1 MQAADRIDRG
11 SPLPMYYQLKQLIVR
26 DIERRRLQ
34 PGDRLLGDHELCAR
48 YDVSRTVVR
57 QALTD
62 LENEGLIER
71 VKGRGTFVAH
81 PKTAE
86 GLVQSL
92 TGLFEDVA
100 ARGGH
105 LRSEVRRVEVL
116 PADAAVAADLE
127 MSPGD
132 PVIHLERLRFVDD
145 EPWVWTV
152 THIPAALAPG
162 LVDEDLT
169 DRSLYQVLEASYGVR
184 LVRGVRSV
192 EASVASAAQARL
204 LGIRRGDP
212 VLVLRSVSIGESGRP
227 VESFLALHRGD
238 RSRFQVEL
246 NRAAA
251 SGGAGT
257 PLVLVTS

>member
-1 MQAADRIDRG
+1 MQTGDRIDRG
-11 SPLPMYYQLKQLIVR
+11 SPLPMYHQLKQLLVK

-34 PGDRLLGDHELCAR
+34 PGDRILGDHELCSR

-57 QALTD
+57 QALAE
-62 LENEGLIER
+62 LENEGVIER

-81 PKTAE
+81 PKIAE

-105 LRSEVRRVEVL
+105 LRSEVRRLEVV
-116 PADAAVAADLE
+116 PADDAVAADLAI
-127 MSPGD
+127 PTRT
-132 PVIHLERLRFVDD
+132 PVIHLERLRFVND

-152 THIPAALAPG
+152 THIPESIAPG
-162 LVDEDLT
+162 LVGEDLT
-169 DRSLYQVLEASYGVR
+169 DRSLYEVLESSYGVR

-192 EASVASAAQARL
+192 EAAVANAAQARL

-212 VLVLRSVSIGESGRP
+212 VLALRSVSLGESERP

-246 NRAAA
+246 NRAADRR
-251 SGGAGT
+251 AGT
-257 PLVLVTS
+257 PLLLVTS

>member
-1 MQAADRIDRG
+1 
-11 SPLPMYYQLKQLIVR
+11 MYHQLKQLLVK
-26 DIERRRLQ
+26 DIERRGLQ
-34 PGDRLLGDHELCAR
+34 PGDRIPGDHELCTR
-48 YDVSRTVVR
+48 YEVSRTVVR
-57 QALTD
+57 QALAE
-62 LENEGLIER
+62 LENEGVIER

-105 LRSEVRRVEVL
+105 LSSKVRRLEVV
-116 PADAAVAADLE
+116 PADAAVAADLRIAV
-127 MSPGD
+127 GA
-132 PVIHLERLRFVDD
+132 PVILLERLRFVDD

-152 THIPAALAPG
+152 THLPEDIAPG

-169 DRSLYQVLEASYGVR
+169 DRSLYRVLEASYGVR

-192 EASVASAAQARL
+192 EAAVANAGQARL

-212 VLVLRSVSIGESGRP
+212 VLVLRSVSLGESGRP

-246 NRAAA
+246 TRVADG
-251 SGGAGT
+251 SAGT
-257 PLVLVTS
+257 PMLLVTS

>member
-1 MQAADRIDRG
+1 MQTGSRIDRG
-11 SPLPMYYQLKQLIVR
+11 SPLPMYHQLKQLLVK

-34 PGDRLLGDHELCAR
+34 PGDRILGDHELCSR

-57 QALTD
+57 QALAE
-62 LENEGLIER
+62 LENEGVIER

-105 LRSEVRRVEVL
+105 LRSEVRRLEVV
-116 PADAAVAADLE
+116 PADDAVAADLRL
-127 MSPGD
+127 PTGT
-132 PVIHLERLRFVDD
+132 PVIHLERLRFVND

-152 THIPAALAPG
+152 THIPESIAPG
-162 LVDEDLT
+162 LIGEDLT
-169 DRSLYQVLEASYGVR
+169 DRSLYEVLESSYGVR

-192 EASVASAAQARL
+192 EAAVANAGQARL
-204 LGIRRGDP
+204 LGIHRGDP
-212 VLVLRSVSIGESGRP
+212 VLALRSVSFGESERP

-246 NRAAA
+246 NRAADRR
-251 SGGAGT
+251 AGT
-257 PLVLVTS
+257 PLLLVTS

>member
-1 MQAADRIDRG
+1 
-11 SPLPMYYQLKQLIVR
+11 MYHQLKQLLVK
-26 DIERRRLQ
+26 DIERRGLR
-34 PGDRLLGDHELCAR
+34 PGDRIPGDHELCTR
-48 YDVSRTVVR
+48 YEVSRTVVR
-57 QALTD
+57 QALTE
-62 LENEGLIER
+62 LENEGVIER

-105 LRSEVRRVEVL
+105 LSSRVRRLEVV
-116 PADAAVAADLE
+116 PADAAVAADLRIAAA
-127 MSPGD
+127 S
-132 PVIHLERLRFVDD
+132 PVIVLERLRFVDD

-152 THIPAALAPG
+152 THLPEEIAPG
-162 LVDEDLT
+162 LVDDDLT
-169 DRSLYQVLEASYGVR
+169 DRSLYSVLEASYGVR

-192 EASVASAAQARL
+192 EAAVANAGQARL

-212 VLVLRSVSIGESGRP
+212 MLVLRSVSLGESGRP

-246 NRAAA
+246 TRAPD
-251 SGGAGT
+251 GRTGT
-257 PLVLVTS
+257 PMVLVTS

>member
-1 MQAADRIDRG
+1 MQPGDRIDRG
-11 SPLPMYYQLKQLIVR
+11 SPLPMYYQLKHLLVR

-34 PGDRLLGDHELCAR
+34 PGDRILGDHELCAR
-48 YDVSRTVVR
+48 YGVSRTVVR

-62 LENEGLIER
+62 LENEGVIER

-105 LRSEVRRVEVL
+105 LRSEVRRAEVV
-116 PADAAVAADLE
+116 PADAAVAADLGID
-127 MSPGD
+127 PGE
-132 PVIHLERLRFVDD
+132 PVIHLERLRFVDN

-152 THIPAALAPG
+152 THLPAALAPG
-162 LVDEDLT
+162 LVEEDLT
-169 DRSLYQVLEASYGVR
+169 DRSLYQVLESTYGVR
-184 LVRGVRSV
+184 LVRGIRSV
-192 EASVASAAQARL
+192 EAAVANTGQARL

-212 VLVLRSVSIGESGRP
+212 LLVLRSVSIGDSGRP

-246 NRAAA
+246 NRAAG
-251 SGGAGT
+251 SGRAGS

>member
-1 MQAADRIDRG
+1 MQSGDRIDRG
-11 SPLPMYYQLKQLIVR
+11 SPLPMYHQLKQLLVK
-26 DIERRRLQ
+26 DIKRRKLQ
-34 PGDRLLGDHELCAR
+34 PGDRILGDHELCSR

-57 QALTD
+57 QALAE
-62 LENEGLIER
+62 LENEGVIER
-71 VKGRGTFVAH
+71 VKGRGTFVSH

-105 LRSEVRRVEVL
+105 LRSDVRRLEVL
-116 PADAAVAADLE
+116 PADAAVAADLDIPVE
-127 MSPGD
+127 T

-152 THIPAALAPG
+152 THLPESVAPG
-162 LVDEDLT
+162 LVHEDLT
-169 DRSLYQVLEASYGVR
+169 DRSLYEVLESSYDVR

-192 EASVASAAQARL
+192 EAALATAAQARL

-212 VLVLRSVSIGESGRP
+212 LLVLRSVSLGESGRP
-227 VESFLALHRGD
+227 VESFVAFHRGD

-246 NRAAA
+246 TRAAT
-251 SGGAGT
+251 GRAGT
-257 PLVLVTS
+257 PLVLRTP

>member
-1 MQAADRIDRG
+1 MQAGDAIDRG
-11 SPLPMYYQLKQLIVR
+11 SPLPMYYQLKQLLVR
-26 DIERRRLQ
+26 DIEQRRLQ
-34 PGDRLLGDHELCAR
+34 PGDRILGDHELCSR

-57 QALTD
+57 QALAE
-62 LENEGLIER
+62 LENEGVIER

-105 LRSEVRRVEVL
+105 LRSEVRRLDVV
-116 PADAAVAADLE
+116 PADDAVAADLRIPTGT
-127 MSPGD
+127 S
-132 PVIHLERLRFVDD
+132 VIHLERLRFVDD

-152 THIPAALAPG
+152 THIPESIAPG
-162 LVDEDLT
+162 LIHEDLT
-169 DRSLYQVLEASYGVR
+169 DRSLYEVLESSYAVR

-192 EASVASAAQARL
+192 EAAVASSAQARL

-212 VLVLRSVSIGESGRP
+212 VLVLRSVSIGESERP
-227 VESFLALHRGD
+227 VESFVALHRGD

-246 NRAAA
+246 NRAVD
-251 SGGAGT
+251 GRAGS
-257 PLVLVTS
+257 PLLLVTS

>member
-1 MQAADRIDRG
+1 MQSEDRIDRG
-11 SPLPMYYQLKQLIVR
+11 SPLPMYHQLKQLLIK
-26 DIERRRLQ
+26 DIERRGLR
-34 PGDRLLGDHELCAR
+34 PGERVPGDHELCVR

-57 QALTD
+57 QALAE
-62 LENEGLIER
+62 LENEGVIER

-105 LRSEVRRVEVL
+105 LRSTVRRLEVL
-116 PADAAVAADLE
+116 PADAAVAADLRIE
-127 MSPGD
+127 VGA
-132 PVIHLERLRFVDD
+132 PVILIERLRFVDD

-152 THIPAALAPG
+152 THLPEEIAPG
-162 LVDEDLT
+162 LVHEDLT
-169 DRSLYQVLEASYGVR
+169 DRSLYGMLEESYGVR

-192 EASVASAAQARL
+192 EAAVANAAQARL
-204 LGIRRGDP
+204 LGVRRGDP
-212 VLVLRSVSIGESGRP
+212 VLVLRSVSMGESGRP
-227 VESFLALHRGD
+227 VESFLAMHRGD

-246 NRAAA
+246 TRAADGRA
-251 SGGAGT
+251 R
-257 PLVLVTS
+257 PPMLLVT